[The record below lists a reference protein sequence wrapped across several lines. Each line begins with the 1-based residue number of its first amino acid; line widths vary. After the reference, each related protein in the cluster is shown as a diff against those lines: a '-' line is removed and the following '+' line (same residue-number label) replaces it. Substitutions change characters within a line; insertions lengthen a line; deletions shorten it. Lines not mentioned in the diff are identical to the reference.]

1 MRLAVKSLC
10 AAALLSL
17 FCSKL
22 GAQMYKDSMAVYRQ
36 HYKEDFLTDKRS
48 PLKAADTGFLRFYR
62 IDQSYRVVAS
72 LEVTKDAKPFLIPT
86 HSGML
91 KPYRGYGILSFKLH
105 NRSYV
110 LHAYQSADSTKK
122 ELAAYLFIP
131 FTDKTNGKETYG
143 AGRYIDIDT
152 SEIKGDKVVLDFN
165 KCYNPYCA
173 FADGYSCPFPPREND
188 LNTEIKAGEKLFGKE
203 HSK

>member
-1 MRLAVKSLC
+1 MGAVKNISFIALISLLC
-10 AAALLSL
+10 TRLE
-17 FCSKL
+17 
-22 GAQMYKDSMAVYRQ
+22 AQTYKDSITKYRE
-36 HYKEDFLTDKRS
+36 HYKQDFLTDARS
-48 PLKAADTGFLRFYR
+48 PLKAADTGYLRFYKA
-62 IDQSYRVVAS
+62 DPSYRVIAS
-72 LEVTKDAKPFLIPT
+72 MEITKDAKPFMIPT
-86 HSGML
+86 HSGKL

-105 NRSYV
+105 GKSYV

-131 FTDKTNGKETYG
+131 FTDKTNTKETYG

-188 LNTEIKAGEKLFGKE
+188 LKTEIKAGEKLFGKE
-203 HSK
+203 HLK